1 MTLAYSPNAAALLT
15 FAVAALC
22 TALVVPVVRRLGLR
36 WGLVDAPDARK
47 QHTAPMVRLG
57 GVGIVIAFSAALGL
71 VWALGG
77 FANLPAEKDQL
88 IWTTLAG
95 ALCFFLIGLADYL
108 YALPPLPRLA
118 GQLAISMVAWN

>member
-47 QHTAPMVRLG
+47 QHTSPMVRLG

-71 VWALGG
+71 TWIGIGCKLL
-77 FANLPAEKDQL
+77 LPL
-88 IWTTLAG
+88 L
-95 ALCFFLIGLADYL
+95 
-108 YALPPLPRLA
+108 LPPYQSPQRGKRSSVNPR
-118 GQLAISMVAWN
+118 

>member
-1 MTLAYSPNAAALLT
+1 MKAISGLLRSDSVTLAYSPNAAALLT

-22 TALVVPVVRRLGLR
+22 TALVVPVVRRLGLL

-77 FANLPAEKDQL
+77 SP
-88 IWTTLAG
+88 T
-95 ALCFFLIGLADYL
+95 C
-108 YALPPLPRLA
+108 PLKRT
-118 GQLAISMVAWN
+118 S

>member
-36 WGLVDAPDARK
+36 WGLVDAPDSRK
-47 QHTAPMVRLG
+47 QHTSPMVRLG

-71 VWALGG
+71 TWALGG
-77 FANLPAEKDQL
+77 FANLPAAKGPVDL
-88 IWTTLAG
+88 DHPGWSPLLFLDRAG
-95 ALCFFLIGLADYL
+95 
-108 YALPPLPRLA
+108 R
-118 GQLAISMVAWN
+118 